1 MGDLVEVRLRG
12 ALASKRS
19 SPEQESERKA
29 ALQDLRFA
37 ACFRPA
43 TESATGETAGP
54 FLLEITAEREYLRL
68 SLIPHS
74 ASASG
79 AGEEAPP
86 AKVHARLALMSIKR
100 VLRDYG
106 ILCANHFEALQAA
119 TAQQI
124 ESLDMA
130 RRALHNEAAVMLVE
144 LLAPKIRLDEAA
156 ARKLFTL
163 LFVLISAPTPGIALL
178 YAVRPSRAQGLAQD
192 ENLPT
197 VDSGANFAT
206 GADTNTDTD
215 TGTNTDTNTGTDTGT
230 DSDKDRNRDRDTNTD
245 TGTNTDTDSGLEKP
259 LVPQGQAMESP
270 SRVVVFICNSNA
282 IRSPIAAALAQEILP
297 ADVRVLSA
305 AAGDA
310 RDEPDGFV
318 IRVMSER
325 GHDVTNWKPL
335 GLDVLLPTIE
345 AHATGGTAMTIIALS
360 NAAEPTV
367 TDLARRLRVQ
377 AQKWRIAD
385 PSLVEFGQQARLEAT
400 REIATTIGE
409 KIKNLLAPS
418 LVGALV
424 ADDVVTARANS
435 VSDKNAL
442 HSGVAGGVAGTVATA
457 GREGADDDSAP
468 SEAP

>member
-74 ASASG
+74 ASASS

-192 ENLPT
+192 ENLPA
-197 VDSGANFAT
+197 VDSGATFAT
-206 GADTNTDTD
+206 GADTNTDTG
-215 TGTNTDTNTGTDTGT
+215 TAPGTNTDTGT
-230 DSDKDRNRDRDTNTD
+230 DSDKDRDTNTD
-245 TGTNTDTDSGLEKP
+245 TGSGTDSGLEKP

-282 IRSPIAAALAQEILP
+282 IRSPIAAALAREILP
-297 ADVRVLSA
+297 TDVRVLSA